1 MKKHIFIILLF
12 FSAIGYSQSVRF
24 VSKSGNST
32 PPYTSWTTACDSI
45 RPVIDICNPGDT
57 IFIDSGI
64 YRDTLDINIPLTIIG
79 KGIGSTILDAIDSR
93 LYAINVNANCNF
105 QKIRFIGNTL
115 QLYGGSKIIH
125 FNTDDTLKVESCSF
139 ELATSHISNFHGSME
154 IKNSIFNLYLGTTG
168 IISGSSTTDTEDL
181 IENCQFTSIEDGTG
195 IRIAGEKITIRN
207 CFFKGLSK
215 AILHSFYSKT
225 MIIENNIFP
234 AKRASLDIH
243 IVSDSLIVRNNLFH
257 HHKDPE
263 FRAGLIREV
272 NVGRIYNNIFFN
284 NSKGYS
290 IEVYQDYYADY
301 NAFYGNEQDLLINAT
316 YGDHDVFLEPMFE
329 GEFDGT
335 TPPDEL
341 LAYLQKFSPL
351 VDAGAPFEKDIDGTI
366 SDIGPYGGQYGEIYE
381 YKDLPPKKPSRPNF
395 AGINHDPLK
404 ILWTPNTENDLAGYK
419 IHMDS
424 ESNFT
429 PSVSNFIMLTDT
441 NFAEIGTVLSET
453 IYIKTVAVDNQGNE
467 STPSDAMQVIV
478 TAQRENDNIEFEDKL
493 FNNYPNPFN
502 PETKIRF
509 SLKEESLVTIKI
521 FDIRGELIK
530 KESEKLYPAGGHE
543 VSLNL
548 SNFAS
553 GIYIV
558 TLQVEQGGKPIFTD
572 SKKITLL
579 K

>member
-1 MKKHIFIILLF
+1 MKKHIFVILFL
-12 FSAIGYSQSVRF
+12 FSAVGYSQSVRF

-57 IFIDSGI
+57 IFIDSGLFK
-64 YRDTLDINIPLTIIG
+64 DTLDINIPLTIIG
-79 KGIGSTILDAIDSR
+79 KGIGSTVIDGIDARKNSI
-93 LYAINVNANCNF
+93 IVNANCEF
-105 QKIRFIGNTL
+105 RKVRFIGNS
-115 QLYGGSKIIH
+115 QYLYSESRIIS
-125 FNTDDTLKVESCSF
+125 FATNDTLKVDSCSF
-139 ELATSHISNFHGSME
+139 ELAAVHISNFHGTAE
-154 IKNSIFNLYLGTTG
+154 IKNSTFKILGTIG
-168 IISGSSTTDTEDL
+168 FLSASNNANTEDL
-181 IENCQFTSIEDGTG
+181 VENCQFISIEDGTG
-195 IRIAGEKITIRN
+195 IRIAGDRITVRN
-207 CFFKGLSK
+207 SFFIGLSK
-215 AILHSFYSKT
+215 SILHSFFSSK
-225 MIIENNIFP
+225 IVLENNIFS

-243 IVSDSLIVRNNLFH
+243 IISDSLIVRNNLFH
-257 HHKDPE
+257 HHKDSE

-301 NAFYGNEQDLLINAT
+301 NTFYGNEQDLLINAT

-351 VDAGAPFEKDIDGTI
+351 IDAGAPFEKDIDGTI

-381 YKDLPPKKPSRPNF
+381 YKDLPPKKPSKPNF

-404 ILWTPNTENDLAGYK
+404 IKWTSNTENDLAGYK
-419 IHMDS
+419 IYMDS

-429 PSVSNFIMLTDT
+429 PTGSNFIMLTDT
-441 NFAEIGTVLSET
+441 NFAEIDTVLSET

-467 STPSDAMQVIV
+467 STPSDAMQVVV
-478 TAQRENDNIEFEDKL
+478 TSQGENDNIELYYKL

-509 SLKEESLVTIKI
+509 SLKAESKVAIKI
-521 FDIRGELIK
+521 FDIRGELVK
-530 KESEKLYPAGGHE
+530 KEKEKLYPAGGHE

-558 TLQVEQGGKPIFTD
+558 TLQVEQDGKPIFTD
-572 SKKITLL
+572 SKKMMLL